1 MFGGLRNLLRSKT
14 DTTSD
19 TIKSSDTVDTVDTVD
34 TADTADTADAFDT
47 PNTSDESSIVP
58 ADEIRVVT
66 VDDVD
71 VRSVCITCEKDLQPF
86 TTADETDVYRLEDAK
101 ESTDRSST
109 LLSPENECVDCEIKS
124 HPERFHGCAFCR
136 RPLRDLFACTPCR
149 IGFAEW
155 IKESINSDTIALSII
170 KRQANNIVLGMVE
183 SGYIE
188 NREFIYRPD
197 EMNYFKWPG
206 FFAGMSNCTENGER
220 KAYLPTWVKPIGL
233 TVSADTASIDI
244 TGSEDLK
251 SLKDRKL
258 FENALLRILESNNI
272 YIYNNTQ
279 IDLLKTGRA
288 QVFQI
293 ESYDPK

>member
-19 TIKSSDTVDTVDTVD
+19 ATRSPDTTDTTD
-34 TADTADTADAFDT
+34 TADTTDA
-47 PNTSDESSIVP
+47 SDESSIVP
-58 ADEIRVVT
+58 ADKIRVVT

-71 VRSVCITCEKDLQPF
+71 VRSVCVTCEKDLQPF
-86 TTADETDVYRLEDAK
+86 TTADETNVYRLEDAK
-101 ESTDRSST
+101 ESTDRSLT
-109 LLSPENECVDCEIKS
+109 LLSPENECIDCEIQS

-170 KRQANNIVLGMVE
+170 KRQANNIVLGIIE

-197 EMNYFKWPG
+197 ETSYFKWPG

-272 YIYNNTQ
+272 YIYNNAQ
-279 IDLLKTGRA
+279 IDLSKTGHA